1 MILFKDNLVP
11 ASSAQLLL
19 SLWPFHILS
28 GDELNDL
35 CWVLKKE
42 KKTRQK
48 MPSSLFFFSLWCPAA
63 GSYIETMTCG
73 DQWISLC
80 LVTDFSQEYQ
90 TQMKYF
96 DFSLPILCLASHLD
110 ENLRKE
116 VVSIYHPLSKA
127 VTHIIPQSRKQLS
140 FSRFL
145 Q

>member
-11 ASSAQLLL
+11 ASCAQLLL

-35 CWVLKKE
+35 RWVLKKE
-42 KKTRQK
+42 KKKLGRRC
-48 MPSSLFFFSLWCPAA
+48 PVPYFFSLWCPAA
-63 GSYIETMTCG
+63 GSYIEAMTCG

-96 DFSLPILCLASHLD
+96 DFSLPIPCLASHLD